1 LITPSPASPTS
12 TRRIAL
18 ERIEAAAR
26 AIDPVFLH
34 TPQWVCEPLG
44 EELGA
49 RVALKAEILNPIRS
63 FKGRGAD
70 WLVQNL
76 PPGVSLICASA
87 GNFGQAMAYACRA
100 RGVPLTVYAAEQAN
114 PLKIARMRAMGARV
128 VLANHSVSQVA
139 STLRERDARAN
150 HRLQS

>member
-1 LITPSPASPTS
+1 MTPSPTPATS
-12 TRRIAL
+12 ARRITL

-26 AIDPVFLH
+26 AINPLFLH

-44 EELGA
+44 EELGT
-49 RVALKAEILNPIRS
+49 RVALKAETLNPIRS

-76 PPGVSLICASA
+76 PPGVALICASA

-100 RGVPLTVYAAEQAN
+100 RGVPLTVYAAERAN
-114 PLKIARMRAMGARV
+114 PLKTARMRAMGARV
-128 VLANHSVSQVA
+128 VLANLSVSQVT
-139 STLRERDARAN
+139 STLREHEARAN